1 MNQKNKFGI
10 IVSTRSFF
18 PSKLVKT
25 ARDAVMRV
33 MDKLGYEYIMVGE
46 TDTQYGA
53 VLTFDEAKTCAEL
66 FKAHR
71 EEICGIVVIMP
82 NFCEELGIA
91 EAIQLADLNVPVLI
105 QACDDDFDKLDMA
118 NRRDA
123 FCGKISVCN
132 NLYQRN
138 IPFSLTRL
146 HTFPIESPQFE
157 DDLRWF

>member
-91 EAIQLADLNVPVLI
+91 EAIQLAD
-105 QACDDDFDKLDMA
+105 
-118 NRRDA
+118 
-123 FCGKISVCN
+123 
-132 NLYQRN
+132 
-138 IPFSLTRL
+138 
-146 HTFPIESPQFE
+146 
-157 DDLRWF
+157 

>member
-46 TDTQYGA
+46 KDTQYGA

-82 NFCEELGIA
+82 NFCESWALR
-91 EAIQLADLNVPVLI
+91 
-105 QACDDDFDKLDMA
+105 K
-118 NRRDA
+118 R
-123 FCGKISVCN
+123 
-132 NLYQRN
+132 
-138 IPFSLTRL
+138 FSLR
-146 HTFPIESPQFE
+146 I
-157 DDLRWF
+157 